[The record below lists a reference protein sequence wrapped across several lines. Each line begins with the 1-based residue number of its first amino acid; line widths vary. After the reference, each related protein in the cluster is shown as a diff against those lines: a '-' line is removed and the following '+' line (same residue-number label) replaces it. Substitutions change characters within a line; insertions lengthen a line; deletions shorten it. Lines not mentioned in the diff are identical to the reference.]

1 MSPEEF
7 QKFMHARGV
16 HRGQEMNKLEDHI
29 RQSFKV
35 GKLNLVDLAGSE
47 RVALSGATG
56 QRLKETTYINTGL
69 TYLGNV
75 ISALTEN
82 K

>member
-1 MSPEEF
+1 MMVMCGDANQMTPEEF

-35 GKLNLVDLAGSE
+35 
-47 RVALSGATG
+47 
-56 QRLKETTYINTGL
+56 
-69 TYLGNV
+69 
-75 ISALTEN
+75 ISSQ
-82 K
+82 